1 MDVAPPSEHCLT
13 NHVDNLSKYW
23 PTIND
28 QKMKQNCETLK
39 NLLRHQNSN
48 KLRPITCMSDTVYN
62 NPPKGRAMNQPGTQC
77 FSPLVECET
86 KKNMVL
92 GISTLSRLCITGAQC
107 NLVHPGCTANVAP
120 KTPMGSAEGKLLSCN
135 VQQVRKKELEI
146 GTIVEDGVD
155 LKKSKEP
162 GLEKELCQVHMA
174 RCQRRRVHAINFS
187 AETVGKTIRSAHLN
201 FKNLIG
207 NAISKRCTKEI
218 KLARKK
224 FPSDDAKF
232 LKQISKAK
240 DNILDCFSGVH
251 QNCKKN
257 SSVCSGASDN
267 KILKSTPFKR
277 PLHLARKDKIS
288 LQAVINF
295 RLNAPMAYRQRNL
308 RNTNRVESL
317 HLRTLKL
324 CPKFKTYKKN
334 YANRN
339 HSAMHSD
346 SVGAGISI
354 LTLLRQIKTAPATTK
369 YFKKNQ
375 KKCQY
380 HSLRQ
385 KSEVF
390 RRRRKY
396 LSIQKARLKRIRCL
410 SVHSSNI
417 AVPIDH
423 SYG

>member
-1 MDVAPPSEHCLT
+1 
-13 NHVDNLSKYW
+13 
-23 PTIND
+23 
-28 QKMKQNCETLK
+28 
-39 NLLRHQNSN
+39 
-48 KLRPITCMSDTVYN
+48 
-62 NPPKGRAMNQPGTQC
+62 
-77 FSPLVECET
+77 
-86 KKNMVL
+86 
-92 GISTLSRLCITGAQC
+92 
-107 NLVHPGCTANVAP
+107 
-120 KTPMGSAEGKLLSCN
+120 
-135 VQQVRKKELEI
+135 
-146 GTIVEDGVD
+146 
-155 LKKSKEP
+155 
-162 GLEKELCQVHMA
+162 
-174 RCQRRRVHAINFS
+174 
-187 AETVGKTIRSAHLN
+187 
-201 FKNLIG
+201 
-207 NAISKRCTKEI
+207 
-218 KLARKK
+218 
-224 FPSDDAKF
+224 
-232 LKQISKAK
+232 
-240 DNILDCFSGVH
+240 
-251 QNCKKN
+251 
-257 SSVCSGASDN
+257 
-267 KILKSTPFKR
+267 
-277 PLHLARKDKIS
+277 
-288 LQAVINF
+288 
-295 RLNAPMAYRQRNL
+295 MAYRQRNL

-369 YFKKNQ
+369 YFKKIQ

>member
-1 MDVAPPSEHCLT
+1 
-13 NHVDNLSKYW
+13 
-23 PTIND
+23 
-28 QKMKQNCETLK
+28 
-39 NLLRHQNSN
+39 
-48 KLRPITCMSDTVYN
+48 
-62 NPPKGRAMNQPGTQC
+62 
-77 FSPLVECET
+77 
-86 KKNMVL
+86 MVL

-120 KTPMGSAEGKLLSCN
+120 ETSMGSAEGKLLSCN

-155 LKKSKEP
+155 LKKSKDL
-162 GLEKELCQVHMA
+162 GLEKELCQVHM
-174 RCQRRRVHAINFS
+174 S
-187 AETVGKTIRSAHLN
+187 AETVGETIRSAHLN

-218 KLARKK
+218 ELARKK

-277 PLHLARKDKIS
+277 PLHLARTDKIS

-317 HLRTLKL
+317 HLRTLKPY
-324 CPKFKTYKKN
+324 PKFKTYKKM

-369 YFKKNQ
+369 YFKKIQ

-396 LSIQKARLKRIRCL
+396 LSIQKARIKRIRCL
-410 SVHSSNI
+410 RCAQQQYCCTH
-417 AVPIDH
+417 
-423 SYG
+423 